1 MGEPL
6 SLQGHTFPSASG
18 QARPCSSDGMFSTKV
33 LGPVSD
39 ISYAACLYSIRESP
53 RFHRTMQGWCLL
65 LGRGYGY
72 RQADGNHAGGGGDQ
86 ALPLTSANTM

>member
-53 RFHRTMQGWCLL
+53 RFHRDGVCCWEGGTATARQMETML
-65 LGRGYGY
+65 
-72 RQADGNHAGGGGDQ
+72 AGVETR
-86 ALPLTSANTM
+86 LYL